1 MLRELKKIFF
11 WFTIGRVFGFN
22 NDLIVLMKIQ
32 VRWKR
37 RRVLNE
43 RKDICI
49 TKFYERL
56 RISVTIL
63 SFGIVPVF
71 FAKIILSSYRSV

>member
-1 MLRELKKIFF
+1 
-11 WFTIGRVFGFN
+11 
-22 NDLIVLMKIQ
+22 MKIQ

-37 RRVLNE
+37 KRVLNE

-56 RISVTIL
+56 RISVIIL